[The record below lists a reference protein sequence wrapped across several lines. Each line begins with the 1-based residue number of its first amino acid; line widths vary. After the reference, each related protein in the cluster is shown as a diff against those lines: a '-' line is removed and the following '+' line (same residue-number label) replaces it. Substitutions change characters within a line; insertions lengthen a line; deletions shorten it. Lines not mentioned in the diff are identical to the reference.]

1 VSTNEPVDNEP
12 ATAHQ
17 EVNRDQ
23 SQKTPAVPATDADTA
38 ASGCAQTVR
47 EKLALARVFLVF
59 TEIDDLVLDAAL
71 RGGVDMAEILTEGK
85 TDEEII
91 AFAHQLKPVCD
102 RHHVPLLLS
111 ARAEL
116 VQAAGADGVHLGQA
130 DDIEAARAA
139 VGPDRVIGLS
149 THTQEQIDAAVWSG
163 VDYIS
168 IGPVSPTW
176 YAPDKPAIGT
186 KLLTYASRN
195 IDIPFFAAG
204 GVQVENTGALAAA
217 GAQRVVV
224 NRAIVESHAPDKAAE
239 FIRDEIIHPSDFLE
253 RYRARTESQNAAA
266 RAKLTPL
273 EPNERPPAL
282 LIAIFLCVAGALINV
297 IAFGA
302 GLKVEGT
309 KPGTDTIV
317 IFAVVALALAY
328 GMWRK
333 VYQAV
338 LLFMAVVSIVVV
350 LFALFLIEASNLLG
364 VLVGVVI
371 CFGGGT
377 LLWKLIRVAGRI
389 QAPERP
395 ARPAA

>member
-1 VSTNEPVDNEP
+1 VSSNEP
-12 ATAHQ
+12 ANTEPAAAPL
-17 EVNRDQ
+17 EAAAT
-23 SQKTPAVPATDADTA
+23 TPHGTREPDADA
-38 ASGCAQTVR
+38 ARTVR
-47 EKLALARVFLVF
+47 EKLGLARVFLVF
-59 TEIDDLVLDAAL
+59 NEIDDLVLDAAL

-85 TDEEII
+85 SDEQILSD
-91 AFAHQLKPVCD
+91 AQQLKPVCD
-102 RHHVPLLLS
+102 RHGVPLLLS
-111 ARAEL
+111 ARADL
-116 VQAAGADGVHLGQA
+116 VEQADADGVHLGQD

-139 VGPDRVIGLS
+139 VGPERVIGLS
-149 THTQEQIDAAVWSG
+149 THTQAQIDAAIWSG

-168 IGPVSPTW
+168 IGPVNPTW
-176 YAPDKPAIGT
+176 YAPGKPAIGT

-204 GVQVENTGALAAA
+204 GVQVENTGAMAAA
-217 GAQRVVV
+217 GAQRVVIS
-224 NRAIVESHAPDKAAE
+224 RAILESHAPDKAAE

-273 EPNERPPAL
+273 EPGERPPAL
-282 LIAIFLCVAGALINV
+282 LISVALCLIGAIVNV
-297 IAFGA
+297 VAFGA
-302 GLKVEGT
+302 GMKVEGT

-317 IFAVVALALAY
+317 IFAVVALALAF

-338 LLFMAVVSIVVV
+338 LLFMAVLSVVVV
-350 LFALFLIEASNLLG
+350 LFALFLIEASNVLG
-364 VLVGVVI
+364 LLVGLIV

-377 LLWKLIRVAGRI
+377 LLWKMIRVAGRI